1 MVEIVGFVAGT
12 LTALAFLP
20 QVIKTWRTRSTGDLS
35 TAMLLAQS
43 VGVALWIVYGA
54 VIHSQPVIMANTF
67 TLVLTLL
74 LLGLKRAYRSTDKL
88 PIPDVHQRFKVSG
101 PVPKV

>member
-1 MVEIVGFVAGT
+1 MHIVGFLAGT

-43 VGVALWIVYGA
+43 VGVALWIVYGF
-54 VIHSQPVIMANTF
+54 VIDSLPVIMANAF
-67 TLVLTLL
+67 TLVLTLFL
-74 LLGLKRAYRSTDKL
+74 LWFKRADKADFH
-88 PIPDVHQRFKVSG
+88 PPFAQTG
-101 PVPKV
+101 AEQ